1 METSG
6 KENQMFGKRLSQY
19 LGFQKVW
26 LALIAAVGLA
36 RLGLSL
42 AGLRDSTVTFLSM
55 TVVGWAA
62 ILYYGVAVHTRGFG
76 SYKQLLPLMI
86 FQVVLVQVIAVAGI
100 LVAIAGFP
108 NIYAAPEYSG
118 PPFARSP
125 NQWNHA
131 LAHLTIGIAAPVL
144 LGWGVGSLVLLIT
157 KRVARRPAV
166 A

>member
-1 METSG
+1 MQL
-6 KENQMFGKRLSQY
+6 NAWFGKRISQY
-19 LGFQKVW
+19 LGFQKAW

-42 AGLRDSTVTFLSM
+42 AGLPDTTVTWLSM
-55 TVVGWAA
+55 TVVGWVA
-62 ILYYGVAVHTRGFG
+62 IVYYGVAVHTRGFG
-76 SYKQLLPLMI
+76 SYKQLLPLI
-86 FQVVLVQVIAVAGI
+86 LFQMLLVQAIAVAGI
-100 LVAIAGFP
+100 LLAIAGFP

-131 LAHLTIGIAAPVL
+131 LAHLTIGIVVPVL
-144 LGWGVGSLVLLIT
+144 LGWGVASLVLLIT
-157 KRVARRPAV
+157 KRVARRPAM